1 MEYELH
7 RNHTENLAQDAMD
20 GVRLNRALGYG
31 KAVVDGVA
39 DLAKGV
45 WIGLKAITGDSE
57 ARQQVR
63 DGTKSGFEYISN
75 PDNLPYLLGMLTPEQ
90 TEELATAY
98 EKGDG
103 KTVGRMLGEQFAN
116 LPIGGGGIGTIKV
129 VGKGVDAASNAGKLA
144 GKTPTHPEFI
154 EHVIGGDFNAR
165 SRKVTGGH
173 SLLNGDVRIVEVVSP
188 PDVNGVYQAVVEIKR
203 PDGRW
208 EIKKNKAEANTMF
221 PEDWSREKIIDE
233 IDSAW
238 KNQIPQENIK
248 KWRGESKSGVV
259 IEGYKEDRIT
269 AFPIYKRT
277 K

>member
-1 MEYELH
+1 MP
-7 RNHTENLAQDAMD
+7 
-20 GVRLNRALGYG
+20 
-31 KAVVDGVA
+31 
-39 DLAKGV
+39 
-45 WIGLKAITGDSE
+45 
-57 ARQQVR
+57 
-63 DGTKSGFEYISN
+63 IS
-75 PDNLPYLLGMLTPEQ
+75 
-90 TEELATAY
+90 
-98 EKGDG
+98 
-103 KTVGRMLGEQFAN
+103 
-116 LPIGGGGIGTIKV
+116 GGGLGTIKV

-248 KWRGESKSGVV
+248 KCRGESKSGVV

>member
-1 MEYELH
+1 M
-7 RNHTENLAQDAMD
+7 
-20 GVRLNRALGYG
+20 
-31 KAVVDGVA
+31 
-39 DLAKGV
+39 
-45 WIGLKAITGDSE
+45 
-57 ARQQVR
+57 
-63 DGTKSGFEYISN
+63 
-75 PDNLPYLLGMLTPEQ
+75 EQ

-103 KTVGRMLGEQFAN
+103 KTVGRILGEQIAS
-116 LPIGGGGIGTIKV
+116 LPIGSGGLGTIKV

-203 PDGRW
+203 PDGQW
-208 EIKKNKAEANTMF
+208 VIKRNPSGSNTMF
-221 PEDWSREKIIDE
+221 PEDWSRERIIDE

-238 KNQIPQENIK
+238 KNQSAHPNPK
-248 KWRGESKSGVV
+248 KWEGVSRSGVS
-259 IEGYKEDRIT
+259 IEGYKGPKIT
-269 AFPIYKRT
+269 AFPVYKNGN
-277 K
+277 

>member
-1 MEYELH
+1 L
-7 RNHTENLAQDAMD
+7 
-20 GVRLNRALGYG
+20 V
-31 KAVVDGVA
+31 
-39 DLAKGV
+39 DLAKGT
-45 WIGLKAITGDSE
+45 WIGLKAITGDSR
-57 ARQQVR
+57 ARLQVR
-63 DGTKSGFEYISN
+63 DGAKAGFDYISN
-75 PDNLPYLLGMLTPEQ
+75 PNNLPYLLGMLTPEQ

-103 KTVGRMLGEQFAN
+103 KTVGRILGEQFAN
-116 LPIGGGGIGTIKV
+116 LPIGGGGLGTIKV
-129 VGKGVDAASNAGKLA
+129 VGKGVDAAADAGKLA

-203 PDGRW
+203 PDGQW
-208 EIKKNKAEANTMF
+208 VIKNNKTEANTMF
-221 PEDWSREKIIDE
+221 PKDWSREKIIDE

-238 KNQIPQENIK
+238 ENQIPQENIK
-248 KWRGESKSGVV
+248 KWRGESKSGII

>member
-7 RNHTENLAQDAMD
+7 RNHTENLAQDAM
-20 GVRLNRALGYG
+20 GSVRLNTALGYG

-75 PDNLPYLLGMLTPEQ
+75 PNNLPYLLGMLTPEQ
-90 TEELATAY
+90 TEELAAAY

-103 KTVGRMLGEQFAN
+103 KTVGRILGEQFAN
-116 LPIGGGGIGTIKV
+116 LPIGGGGLGTIKV
-129 VGKGVDAASNAGKLA
+129 VGKGVDAAADAGKLA

-165 SRKVTGGH
+165 SKKVTGGH

-203 PDGRW
+203 PDGQW
-208 EIKKNKAEANTMF
+208 VIKKNPSGSNTMF

-233 IDSAW
+233 INSAW
-238 KNQIPQENIK
+238 ENK
-248 KWRGESKSGVV
+248 TKSLVDDKWAGKSKSGVV
-259 IEGYKEDRIT
+259 IEGYTHPKIT
-269 AFPIYKRT
+269 AFPVYK